1 MTLKEILNL
10 IVTWEEERGNNNS
23 EKDFALWIYKKHYS
37 ISYTSE
43 ESIDRYMAYLLQ
55 RIARL
60 GKILTK
66 SAYEGTDIGSNE
78 EFVILNTV
86 YNNDGIS
93 KQLLYQKAVFEM
105 STGSQ
110 IVKRLLAS
118 NLLTEKSSTT
128 DKRVTNVFITSK
140 GKQQRD
146 LIFLLLKDHVQFK
159 MSRINKKQK
168 KELLKVLEI
177 IDQTMYEKF
186 ISTDNI

>member
-1 MTLKEILNL
+1 MTLKEILHL
-10 IVTWEEERGNNNS
+10 IALWEDQSGNNTS
-23 EKDFALWIYKKHYS
+23 EKDFALWLYKKHFS
-37 ISYTSE
+37 VSYTSE
-43 ESIDRYMAYLLQ
+43 ENIDRYMAYLFQ

-110 IVKRLLAS
+110 IVKRLLAN
-118 NLLTEKSSTT
+118 NLLTEKSSAT
-128 DKRVTNVFITSK
+128 DKRVTNVSITPK

-159 MSRINKKQK
+159 TSRITKKQK
-168 KELLKVLEI
+168 KELLKGLET

-186 ISTDNI
+186 ISTGII